1 MSSLVKLLA
10 AYTFAAMGVGIIGAI
25 LLINK
30 NFDIKP
36 IIAVVALITAVPVLA
51 FSILALSNRQGQQ
64 Y

>member
-1 MSSLVKLLA
+1 MNLLKLLA
-10 AYTFAAMGVGIIGAI
+10 AYTFAAMGTGIIGAI

-36 IIAVVALITAVPVLA
+36 IVAVIALVTAVPVLA
-51 FSILALSNRQGQQ
+51 FSILALSNRQGQE

>member
-1 MSSLVKLLA
+1 MSLVKLLA

-36 IIAVVALITAVPVLA
+36 IIAVVALITAIPVLVL
-51 FSILALSNRQGQQ
+51 SIMAMSNKQQ
-64 Y
+64 EY